1 MPRQTSRR
9 SQQPSEN
16 HCTNCIPGSF
26 DWLLEQRLRSPI
38 IPKNTESYWSS
49 LTGDEQMKLTQILRD
64 MKGPSARIRKNTD
77 LIRDITQ
84 WTIGNNWMMVEGGE
98 HDGKWVNPRYP
109 SEIFESGRLPD
120 LSNNNYTY
128 FPLANSLTDPVGIA
142 CHFEINAGGTQ
153 CYARP
158 NKWTEAA
165 TLRYHRRARQHASRR
180 KHKQYLRRQGYDNL
194 AKSTKSADFIARTVK
209 KMKERHQ

>member
-16 HCTNCIPGSF
+16 HCTNCIPGSVE
-26 DWLLEQRLRSPI
+26 WALEQRLRSPI
-38 IPKNTESYWSS
+38 IPKDTESYWSS
-49 LTGDEQMKLTQILRD
+49 LTGEEQENLTKILRD
-64 MKGPSARIRKNTD
+64 MKGPSARIRKNTE
-77 LIRDITQ
+77 LIRDITG
-84 WTIGNNWMMVEGGE
+84 WTIGNEWMMVEGGE

-109 SEIFESGRLPD
+109 SEIFETGRLMD
-120 LSNNNYTY
+120 LSNNRHIY
-128 FPLANSLTDPVGIA
+128 FPLANSLTDPEGVA

-153 CYARP
+153 CYARH

-165 TLRYHRRARQHASRR
+165 TLHYHRRARQRARR
-180 KHKQYLRRQGYDNL
+180 HQHKQYLRRQGYDNL
-194 AKSTKSADFIARTVK
+194 AKSTKSTDFIAQTVK